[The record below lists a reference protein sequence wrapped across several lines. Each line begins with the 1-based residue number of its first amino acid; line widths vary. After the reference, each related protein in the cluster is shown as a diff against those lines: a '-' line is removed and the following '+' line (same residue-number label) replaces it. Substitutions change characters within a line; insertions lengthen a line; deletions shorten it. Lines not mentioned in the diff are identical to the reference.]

1 MHKNF
6 VYIRQQGQE
15 GEADRTTDYER
26 NAFGQVTCVRDA
38 LGGEEF
44 YCYDALGPGHGKDRP
59 GRAADAVCLY
69 AGWQTAEHPLRGW
82 QKSRI

>member
-44 YCYDALGPGHGKDRP
+44 YCYPACFNFSSKAAGKGIPALLANAR
-59 GRAADAVCLY
+59 
-69 AGWQTAEHPLRGW
+69 
-82 QKSRI
+82 

>member
-38 LGGEEF
+38 LGGRNF
-44 YCYDALGPGHGKDRP
+44 TATRPALTFPLKQQERESL
-59 GRAADAVCLY
+59 RF
-69 AGWQTAEHPLRGW
+69 WQTHGNTG
-82 QKSRI
+82 